1 MTDKKL
7 GESLEQLKAIMDK
20 TNGAFSKTLY
30 RCITEYEPQELDGM
44 VFLGEQGK
52 HPKMWMP
59 TEDYEDFVK
68 WIAEQQKEDE

>member
-52 HPKMWMP
+52 HPKMWM
-59 TEDYEDFVK
+59 TFSREWACTSKITIDMETK
-68 WIAEQQKEDE
+68 L